1 MRRCM
6 AHHLAASNP
15 VRRVT
20 FFNEDNSRLRYLTED
35 EYDRLLQA
43 AKKIET
49 SPFLAEEII
58 LSAHTGLSR
67 GSLFRLR
74 WDQVDFLNRVL
85 CIPRTKSGRPHALPL
100 NATVVTTRQTLYN
113 QRIPDYPYTFAHAKG
128 RNAGEP
134 VQDVKDAFQTALEQH
149 TFASWLI
156 MQGASLRSRSP
167 SCWAIAVCAS

>member
-43 AKKIET
+43 AKKIE
-49 SPFLAEEII
+49 
-58 LSAHTGLSR
+58 
-67 GSLFRLR
+67 
-74 WDQVDFLNRVL
+74 
-85 CIPRTKSGRPHALPL
+85 
-100 NATVVTTRQTLYN
+100 TLYN